1 MEDNLIEGFWY
12 LELEESQP
20 KQPIPDTW
28 RREKDGI

>member
-12 LELEESQP
+12 LELEERQA